1 MPRIVY
7 LTLIVLLVVSAIPAY
22 AEDEFQNIPF
32 FYPLVTRRPV
42 IERELELR
50 VVHEKGRD
58 GRSTEVTGG
67 IEWAVLPR
75 WQVELE
81 VPLVFTSPRDGT
93 DAGGIGDLRLEN
105 KFAVWNSIDHS
116 AQLAIGL
123 EARFPTGSA
132 HRGLGGEA
140 AVEPFL
146 TGGIAFGLL
155 DILVDAA
162 WEFNINA
169 HVKGP
174 QAQELTGGLAAAYN
188 VHRNFA
194 PLLELRTTTL
204 TRGPAAD
211 ELHHRTQVSVIPGFN
226 ARLLPRTTLRMGI
239 ELPLTDARRADYT
252 LHAGFVWEF

>member
-1 MPRIVY
+1 MRRPLRHALV
-7 LTLIVLLVVSAIPAY
+7 VLLVVSVVPAY

-50 VVHEKGRD
+50 VVHDKGRD
-58 GRSTEVTGG
+58 GRSTEVTGAF
-67 IEWAVLPR
+67 EWPLLPR

-81 VPLVFTSPRDGT
+81 VPLIFASPVRGR
-93 DAGGIGDLRLEN
+93 DAGGLGDLRLEN
-105 KFAVWNSIDHS
+105 KIALWNSIDHS
-116 AQLAIGL
+116 AQLAVGM

-132 HRGLGGEA
+132 RRGLGGEA

-146 TGGIAFGLL
+146 TGGIAFGPV
-155 DILVDAA
+155 DILADVA

-174 QAQELTGGLAAAYN
+174 QEQELAAGVAVAYIL
-188 VHRNFA
+188 HRNFA
-194 PLLELRTTTL
+194 PLLELRAATL
-204 TRGPAAD
+204 TRAAAD
-211 ELHHRTQVSVIPGFN
+211 DELRQRTRVSVIPGFN
-226 ARLLPRTTLRMGI
+226 ARLLPRTTLRMGL
-239 ELPLTDARRADYT
+239 ELPLTDARRFDYV